1 MQTKKGN
8 MQQYA
13 MIFGTYMG
21 IFWILK
27 FALIPLGLTHP
38 FLSLLFICLTICVP
52 LMGYYYTRLYRDR
65 VCGGVIPFMHAWSFN
80 ILMYMCAALLTAI
93 AHYVYFQYID
103 EGYILNTC
111 RETLETL
118 MSTPGMEVNS
128 GQIKQALETME
139 RLTPVDIM
147 LNMLQTNVFFCV
159 LLGIPTALLVM
170 RNKPKDNLYI
180 PNEQ

>member
-1 MQTKKGN
+1 MQRKAN
-8 MQQYA
+8 YMQQYA

-27 FALIPLGLTHP
+27 FALIPLGLTRP

-52 LMGYYYTRLYRDR
+52 FMGYYYTRLYRDR
-65 VCGGVIPFMHAWSFN
+65 VCGGVITFMHAWSFN

-103 EGYILNTC
+103 GGYILDTC
-111 RETLETL
+111 RDTLQTL
-118 MSTPGMEVNS
+118 MNTPGMEANTS
-128 GQIKQALETME
+128 QIEQALDTMAG
-139 RLTPVDIM
+139 LTPVDIM

-159 LLGIPTALLVM
+159 LLGIPTALLAM
-170 RNKPKDNLYI
+170 RNRPKDNFQ
-180 PNEQ
+180 N